1 MNLLARKRGIFWI
14 VYLFFKG
21 ISRGEPIYIG
31 IAIALVLGIIGYV
44 MYQARA
50 KSNASDVADYA
61 QEFQQENNDPN
72 QTQ

>member
-1 MNLLARKRGIFWI
+1 MCIRD
-14 VYLFFKG
+14 
-21 ISRGEPIYIG
+21 S
-31 IAIALVLGIIGYV
+31 IGYV